1 MVRLQEE
8 TFRREAEKTES
19 QRNTLMKMVARTF
32 GSVAV
37 FATVLWSTG
46 AVDAQD
52 GKVQATSC
60 RRVVEGFYKWYIPET
75 FGSRSSRYDLPLKSK
90 VYRFDDGLVRL
101 LRESEAHENR
111 GGDII
116 NVDPFTGIN
125 GDSEDY
131 VVGNV
136 RQKGDTCR
144 ADLYGVN
151 SGKRDPDP
159 LVTPEL
165 VRRNGARVFFNF
177 HYPGSGSVAKY
188 DWRGEIRDQ
197 LRSPIDQEK

>member
-1 MVRLQEE
+1 MVRGRAK
-8 TFRREAEKTES
+8 TFRQAAEKTES
-19 QRNTLMKMVARTF
+19 VRNTVMKMMARTF

-37 FATVLWSTG
+37 FATILWSTE

-52 GKVQATSC
+52 GKVPTTSC
-60 RRVVEGFYKWYIPET
+60 RKVVEGFYKWYIPET
-75 FGSRSSRYDLPLKSK
+75 YRSHSSRYDLPLKSK

-101 LRESEAHENR
+101 LRESEAYENR
-111 GGDII
+111 GGDIT

-131 VVGNV
+131 VVGNI

-151 SGKRDPDP
+151 SGKTQPSP
-159 LVTPEL
+159 FVTAEL
-165 VRRNGARVFFNF
+165 VRRNGSWVFFNF
-177 HYPGSGSVAKY
+177 HYPGSGSVGKY
-188 DWRGEIRDQ
+188 DLRGQIRDQ
-197 LRSPIDQEK
+197 LRSPTDQKK

>member
-1 MVRLQEE
+1 
-8 TFRREAEKTES
+8 
-19 QRNTLMKMVARTF
+19 MKMIARTF
-32 GSVAV
+32 GSLAV
-37 FATVLWSTG
+37 LATVVLSIG

-60 RRVVEGFYKWYIPET
+60 RKVVEGFYKWYIPESYQ
-75 FGSRSSRYDLPLKSK
+75 SRSSRYDLPLKSK
-90 VYRFDDGLVRL
+90 VYKFDDGLVRL
-101 LRESEAHENR
+101 LWGSEAYENG

-125 GDSEDY
+125 GDFEDY

-144 ADLYGVN
+144 ADLYGVS
-151 SGKRDPDP
+151 SGKKYPGA

-165 VRRNGARVFFNF
+165 VRRNGAWVFFNF
-177 HYPGSGSVAKY
+177 HYPRSGAVGKY
-188 DWRGEIRDQ
+188 DLRGEIRDQ
-197 LRSPIDQEK
+197 LLSPIDQHK